1 MWSKPSGSEANL
13 GLSAKVLSMFTCIL
27 LCPPSLPSRIMC
39 RDHISVSSGY
49 FTWFG
54 YSLFCL
60 LTKSEKSDDDG
71 SSCAVNGTFLVCQE
85 PPAWGPWGAHRGSLS
100 GDHGGSHRG
109 SLSGDRGG
117 RIGAPCLGTVGGG
130 ASGQPGRDSIG
141 FTESPAGTAASTCP
155 GTLTSL
161 T

>member
-13 GLSAKVLSMFTCIL
+13 GLSAKVLSMFTRIF
-27 LCPPSLPSRIMC
+27 LCPPSLPPRIMC
-39 RDHISVSSGY
+39 RDHISVPSGY

-71 SSCAVNGTFLVCQE
+71 SSCAVNGSFLVCQE
-85 PPAWGPWGAHRGSLS
+85 APAWGLWGAHRGSV
-100 GDHGGSHRG
+100 
-109 SLSGDRGG
+109 SGDRGG

-141 FTESPAGTAASTCP
+141 FTESPAGTAATTCP